1 MAQLINYTEEN
12 IDVLF
17 QPLQYYGK
25 VSASMK
31 LVQSHALAKVISS
44 TGKLIAS
51 DPSQTIG
58 TSIVSYR
65 GTQTMNPY
73 VDSNGDISFS
83 GSSGIIY
90 DLKLSNGMH
99 FPMAEG
105 AGDLLYDTSTQGSFY
120 FSISSPMIF
129 IRDNIYQDDYHYNIN
144 NGFTDTGDGV
154 KRPYTINGVYTNP
167 PCNGH
172 NGAETKV
179 TMPAF
184 RPELEESSFHYSSPN
199 YTSNVLSYDDLI
211 ANNYY
216 IFLEED
222 NNGCKKD
229 LITILP
235 IDYSNLTGE
244 QKTFRRQFKTFR

>member
-1 MAQLINYTEEN
+1 MPNLINYTEED
-12 IDVLF
+12 IDVF
-17 QPLQYYGK
+17 YNPLQYSGK
-25 VSASMK
+25 VAASMK
-31 LVQSHALAKVISS
+31 LVQSHALVKVISS

-105 AGDLLYDTSTQGSFY
+105 TGDRLYDTSTQGSFY

-129 IRDNIYQDDYHYNIN
+129 IRDNIYQDEYHYNIN
-144 NGFTDTGDGV
+144 NGFNDLGDGI
-154 KRPYTINGVYTNP
+154 KRPYPINGQYTNP
-167 PCNGH
+167 ACNGH

-184 RPELEESSFHYSSPN
+184 RPELEESAFHYNQNDYSS
-199 YTSNVLSYDDLI
+199 TVLSYDDLI

-216 IFLEED
+216 IFLD
-222 NNGCKKD
+222 NNNGCKD
-229 LITILP
+229 NLITLLP
-235 IDYSNLTGE
+235 IDLSNLASG